1 MSSPPGFRTFFIT
14 GTDTGV
20 GKTTLTSL
28 LLQHLRRR
36 GFPALAL
43 KPFCAGSR
51 ADAELL
57 WTLQHGEL
65 GLNEINPF
73 YFPEPVAPFVAGGR
87 HRKGVPLSAVIHH
100 IEDVRSRFP
109 DCTHLLIE
117 GAGGLLVPL
126 GERYTVLDLIV
137 ALACEVVVVAANKLG
152 TINHTLLTIDAL
164 RHAGAAA
171 SLRSGTTKTPRSRA
185 DAPARKS
192 QRTSLTIS
200 SLVLMNQRR
209 DDASSFS
216 NCAVIRHFLPVVA
229 VRMVPYLGP
238 KADSVR
244 SVKGNEKKLQKTLA
258 RILN

>member
-1 MSSPPGFRTFFIT
+1 MSSPPGPRTFFIT

-51 ADAELL
+51 ADAELF
-57 WTLQHGEL
+57 WTLQRGEL

-73 YFPEPVAPFVAGGR
+73 YFPEPVAPFVAGR
-87 HRKGVPLSAVIHH
+87 LHRKGVPLSAVIRH
-100 IEDVRSRFP
+100 IEGVRLRFP
-109 DCTHLLIE
+109 HCSHLLIE
-117 GAGGLLVPL
+117 GAGGLFVPL

-164 RHAGAAA
+164 RRAGAPA
-171 SLRSGTTKTPRSRA
+171 SLRPGIKENPMSRR
-185 DAPARKS
+185 DAPARKN
-192 QRTSLTIS
+192 QRMSLAVPNV
-200 SLVLMNQRR
+200 VLMNQSQ
-209 DDASSFS
+209 DDASSAS
-216 NCAVIRHFLPVVA
+216 NPAVIQHFLSAVPVRV
-229 VRMVPYLGP
+229 VPYLGP
-238 KADSVR
+238 KAGSV
-244 SVKGNEKKLQKTLA
+244 SAVKRNEKKFQKTLA